1 MEKVEKSL
9 DELDS
14 DYSAKKVS
22 YDNLPT
28 FKREMVDR
36 YDQVIIIND
45 SLTTVMIHLIFWSN
59 CGASELLFFK
69 AFLGILQNEGR
80 IEPFIDSVMSF
91 LHRKTDFYRTLTE
104 ESQVGFP
111 VGVPENMLRCYFSK
125 YNQKTK
131 NDERK
136 AARNKIKVEADP
148 TCIQPAPEVK
158 PEVQIKEPVQQS
170 VKPKAT
176 IPKDQDEWQN
186 NPDSHNGAVRF
197 KLL

>member
-1 MEKVEKSL
+1 
-9 DELDS
+9 
-14 DYSAKKVS
+14 
-22 YDNLPT
+22 
-28 FKREMVDR
+28 MVLVGGTGQR
-36 YDQVIIIND
+36 GARAARKI
-45 SLTTVMIHLIFWSN
+45 LRKWMISRT
-59 CGASELLFFK
+59 K
-69 AFLGILQNEGR
+69 
-80 IEPFIDSVMSF
+80 M
-91 LHRKTDFYRTLTE
+91 HRKTDFYRTLTE